1 MLRIIDEN
9 EVLAVPITLAV
20 ENFPFSVEEMTTVP
34 APRSPIIEI
43 PLLECEMAEIK
54 SGDVALSE

>member
-1 MLRIIDEN
+1 M
-9 EVLAVPITLAV
+9 TLAV
-20 ENFPFSVEEMTTVP
+20 ANFPVNVEEIRTNP

-43 PLLECEMAEIK
+43 PLLECEMAVIK